1 MGENKLQN
9 NKHYIKLFGI
19 NTLKIKKT
27 KPETYEV
34 WLFFLPFL
42 RIKTKKNKTR
52 VNLLIFYLILDWF
65 KKYSKK
71 LRINISKKLISLKFK
86 LGGKVKICLMTS
98 RPGMWSYDYLY
109 KILQHDPKFE
119 PMVVVT
125 PDPFQGKA
133 VMNEYLQASLKILE
147 NKNIPAIN
155 GWDKSLDKP
164 FNLRKKFNPDL
175 ILFSDFWKP
184 HFCEEFYITN
194 YPDKITMLNEY
205 GFSVMQDEKTC
216 NFELNNLVDIYFRP
230 TEKHLEMAQKLMPN
244 KGKNIKIVGHPKLDA
259 MFDKNYIP
267 QQVWKPQEK
276 PKKRIIWAP
285 HHSYKMPANMY
296 CNNAFWEIYN
306 FMFEVAEQ
314 YKDKI
319 QFAFR
324 PHQMLKPKVE
334 NEWGREKANAYYS
347 RWNELENGQYFDG
360 DFIDLFMESDA
371 MIMDSCS
378 FMAEYTAFDK
388 LLFHTVTK
396 TTRINMNDFGKE
408 LYKHCYKTETELK
421 EDIIKFIENV
431 VLDGNDYLAEG
442 RHKFVQKYLGKVN
455 GKMASE
461 NIYDEIVKYLEKGI

>member
-1 MGENKLQN
+1 MQN

-86 LGGKVKICLMTS
+86 LGGKVRICLITT
-98 RPGMWSYDYLY
+98 RPATWNYNYLY
-109 KILQHDPKFE
+109 KILQKDPRFE
-119 PMVVVT
+119 PIALIAPEAWYGQDVL
-125 PDPFQGKA
+125 DDF
-133 VMNEYLQASLKILE
+133 LKNTMQELAQ
-147 NKNIPAIN
+147 NNIFAIS
-155 GWDKSLDKP
+155 GWDYKKNKP
-164 FNLRKKFNPDL
+164 INFRKKVKPD
-175 ILFSDFWKP
+175 IIFYSDFFKP
-184 HFCEEFYITN
+184 HYFDEFYITK

-230 TEKHLEMAQKLMPN
+230 TEKHLEMAQKLMNN
-244 KGKNIKIVGHPKLDA
+244 KGKNVKVVGHPKLDA

-296 CNNAFWEIYN
+296 CNNAFWEIYD
-306 FMFEVAEQ
+306 FMFEIAEQ
-314 YKDKI
+314 YKDKV

-324 PHQMLKPKVE
+324 PHPILKSTAEKRWGK
-334 NEWGREKANAYYS
+334 EWTSSYYKK
-347 RWNELENGQYFDG
+347 WNEIENGQYFDG
-360 DFIDLFMESDA
+360 NFIDLFMESDA

-388 LLFHTVTK
+388 PLFHTVTK

-408 LYKHCYKTETELK
+408 LYKYCYKTETELK
-421 EDIIKFIENV
+421 EDIIKFIEND
-431 VLDGNDYLAEG
+431 VLDGNDYLAES